1 MAVQPKSSTAVKSVG
16 PVPPASPSG
25 PSGPAPIDPN
35 ADFSTDKC
43 ALTLMPDGSG
53 EAVVFVDPGVL
64 KRIKTRAGNQD
75 LANYLWLNVFR
86 PALDGHVY

>member
-1 MAVQPKSSTAVKSVG
+1 
-16 PVPPASPSG
+16 
-25 PSGPAPIDPN
+25 
-35 ADFSTDKC
+35 
-43 ALTLMPDGSG
+43 MPDGSG